1 MALSTTSNDGFRC
14 RSCFLVCLPLSP
26 SLPVFIITVCN
37 MCPRWGGGGG
47 ELTVGSNIVVLF
59 VLPLIFSVMNPRGY
73 YYIVLLLSVSFAPL
87 QHHRPLC
94 IICYVP
100 PGVHNCPVLFAFS
113 LRSLPIR
120 RTPGGTSLSYCL
132 VWFPSLR
139 SVTYTTPLTICIYPR
154 GYMSTTFVSY
164 PLQVHL

>member
-1 MALSTTSNDGFRC
+1 MQVMLFVC
-14 RSCFLVCLPLSP
+14 RPLSP

-37 MCPRWGGGGG
+37 MCPRWWGGGGG
-47 ELTVGSNIVVLF
+47 GGVDCGFEYCRSLRFTTDFLCDEPPG
-59 VLPLIFSVMNPRGY
+59 
-73 YYIVLLLSVSFAPL
+73 VLLHRIASSVSFAPL

-120 RTPGGTSLSYCL
+120 RTPGGSSLSYCL

-154 GYMSTTFVSY
+154 GYMSTTFISY
-164 PLQVHL
+164 PSRYICDESGRSP

>member
-1 MALSTTSNDGFRC
+1 MQVMLFVC
-14 RSCFLVCLPLSP
+14 RPLSP

-37 MCPRWGGGGG
+37 MCPRWGGGGVDCG
-47 ELTVGSNIVVLF
+47 FEYCRSLRFTTDFLCDEPPG
-59 VLPLIFSVMNPRGY
+59 
-73 YYIVLLLSVSFAPL
+73 VLLHRFAPSVSFAPL

-120 RTPGGTSLSYCL
+120 RTPRGFITILLFGLVSFVALRHLHYPPNYMYLPPGVHVDYLHFLS
-132 VWFPSLR
+132 F
-139 SVTYTTPLTICIYPR
+139 
-154 GYMSTTFVSY
+154 
-164 PLQVHL
+164 QVHL